1 MSTKDILLS
10 HNTSFKEH
18 KNSFTSSIDYN
29 NRTTL
34 PMSSNNSDTSSNN
47 EFFLSLNEDNNNT
60 FTPPKEETNI
70 ITINNCFQDDDMED
84 LEIQNEL
91 LEFKKNLTSFKS
103 KLKRKQKLSENI
115 SYNHNSNNNNYNY
128 NDNSN
133 INTLTLIEK
142 EINISEDLSDFD
154 YYNDELTLSD
164 NSISERKTNS
174 LTLISQ
180 PNNTLLT
187 NNDNNYYPKAKS
199 TSLSFEA
206 QPHPFSDNNNKRFS
220 LSSNISSN
228 NDYFLN
234 YSYRTNADSLRISY
248 MSKLINTG
256 ILSPN
261 QQQTHHNS
269 IIIFDWDDTLLCT
282 SFLMPNG
289 IYNDNKS
296 FTYEEKQKL
305 SQLESSVISLL
316 EKSISK
322 GRTFIITNSL
332 PGWVEFSARKFYPKL
347 MDLLDKI
354 TIISARGEYEKIYPG
369 NTRLWKIKAFG
380 NIIKT
385 IDCSLITNIVCIGD
399 SFIEIEA
406 GKVLASKFSMAC
418 IKFVKFKEYP
428 GIEELDKQIQLV
440 YEGFDKIFAQAKN
453 LNISIEK
460 NIAMIN

>member
-10 HNTSFKEH
+10 HSTSFKEH
-18 KNSFTSSIDYN
+18 QNSFTSSVDFN

-34 PMSSNNSDTSSNN
+34 PMSSNNSDSSSNN

-60 FTPPKEETNI
+60 FTQPKEERNI
-70 ITINNCFQDDDMED
+70 ITINNSFQEDDMED
-84 LEIQNEL
+84 MEIQNEL
-91 LEFKKNLTSFKS
+91 LEFKKSLTSFKS
-103 KLKRKQKLSENI
+103 KLKRKQKLSDTH
-115 SYNHNSNNNNYNY
+115 NHSNTC
-128 NDNSN
+128 NDNVN
-133 INTLTLIEK
+133 LNTFTLIEK

-154 YYNDELTLSD
+154 YNDELTLSD
-164 NSISERKTNS
+164 NSMSERKTNS
-174 LTLISQ
+174 LTSQ
-180 PNNTLLT
+180 PNNTLLI
-187 NNDNNYYPKAKS
+187 NNDNNYYYPKAKS

-206 QPHPFSDNNNKRFS
+206 HPVSNNNKRYS

-228 NDYFLN
+228 NEYFLN

-256 ILSPN
+256 ILSPK
-261 QQQTHHNS
+261 QQQTRHNS

-296 FTYEEKQKL
+296 FTYEEKLKIA
-305 SQLESSVISLL
+305 QLELSVISLL

-354 TIISARGEYEKIYPG
+354 TIISARGEYEKMYPG

-385 IDCSLITNIVCIGD
+385 VDCSLITNIVCIGD

-418 IKFVKFKEYP
+418 IKVVKFKEHP
-428 GIEELDKQIQLV
+428 CIEELDKQIRLV

-460 NIAMIN
+460 NIATIN